1 MSKRSW
7 MLWRIGPESGLKH
20 SLNLCGAGKSAVF
33 TEHLG
38 DNKKY
43 VRDPADLPPMLA
55 LLCVCVP
62 QECAWSETNQSA
74 KEKKIIEN
82 KTRHKNILR
91 TWPGSLLA
99 PPKAA
104 AA

>member
-55 LLCVCVP
+55 LLCVCV
-62 QECAWSETNQSA
+62 CAP
-74 KEKKIIEN
+74 
-82 KTRHKNILR
+82 RMCMV
-91 TWPGSLLA
+91 
-99 PPKAA
+99 
-104 AA
+104 